1 MVLIEYKSC
10 RKIRD
15 TKNLVNLKNKFK
27 KFLTK
32 IETCDKLIE
41 LITAKTKN
49 IDN

>member
-15 TKNLVNLKNKFK
+15 TKNLVDLKKNKFK

-41 LITAKTKN
+41 LIAAKNKEH
-49 IDN
+49 